1 MEGCEKDGGVK
12 GGSDVARCLVLRRRH
27 LRLCWGGGLVNG
39 VDGGEGYEGGWMGV
53 WGVKQET
60 RVVLRK
66 FTFIS
71 QTFPW
76 LF

>member
-1 MEGCEKDGGVK
+1 MFSITTQAFTALLGG
-12 GGSDVARCLVLRRRH
+12 GG
-27 LRLCWGGGLVNG
+27 GGGLVNG